1 MSNLT
6 WKNLNIMI
14 KAENICM
21 KKHFQTELHEVFSVS
36 KIITI
41 YPSIN
46 LYEKRNEKFY
56 GHDFRAGRRR
66 FYE

>member
-1 MSNLT
+1 
-6 WKNLNIMI
+6 
-14 KAENICM
+14 M